1 MCCSPWRLEESATT
15 ELLNELEQLAP
26 VHLNVLDA
34 EVAARVLVLFV
45 PCKSLS
51 IHHQLLELAQTHVH
65 RVSDAI

>member
-45 PCKSLS
+45 GGFFFSSFEIILIYK
-51 IHHQLLELAQTHVH
+51 
-65 RVSDAI
+65 

>member
-1 MCCSPWRLEESATT
+1 MCCSPWHLEESATT

-45 PCKSLS
+45 GGVFFP
-51 IHHQLLELAQTHVH
+51 LLKLF
-65 RVSDAI
+65 